1 MILKTNVFV
10 LVPVTPITERGENMQ
25 KSLYHVRNLK
35 EMEGGSR
42 MMRDSCCCCCPD
54 WQPIYNWADW

>member
-35 EMEGGSR
+35 EMEAGKQNDER
-42 MMRDSCCCCCPD
+42 QLLLLLPRLAACL
-54 WQPIYNWADW
+54 

>member
-10 LVPVTPITERGENMQ
+10 LVPVTPITDHGENMQ

-35 EMEGGSR
+35 EMEGGKQNDER
-42 MMRDSCCCCCPD
+42 QLLLLLLPRLAA
-54 WQPIYNWADW
+54 YL